1 MIAVAMLTLAS
12 ACTQTATV
20 CADADNQVIAAI
32 MSRRSIR
39 HYKPEPVPRELM
51 NRIVE
56 CGINAPSGMNRQP
69 WEIRVVDN
77 SAMLDTISKLQLQML
92 DSTRRAQMESQPGFR
107 NIFRNAPTVAF
118 IACPADGGQLDCG
131 MLCQNMMIAA
141 QSLGIG
147 SCCLGGPIRFLKTDE
162 ARFFVEQLGFS
173 PEYQLLLAIGFGYP
187 DEAPEAK
194 PRDASKARYVN

>member
-20 CADADNQVIAAI
+20 GADADNQVIAAI

-118 IACPADGGQLDCG
+118 IACPADGGHLDCG
-131 MLCQNMMIAA
+131 MLCQNMMPHSRSASGRAA
-141 QSLGIG
+141 WAAPSVSSRPTRRAFSLSSWAFRLNI
-147 SCCLGGPIRFLKTDE
+147 SCSWPSASAIPTRLPRP
-162 ARFFVEQLGFS
+162 S
-173 PEYQLLLAIGFGYP
+173 LATLRKP
-187 DEAPEAK
+187 DM
-194 PRDASKARYVN
+194 